1 MHMAL
6 AVYFRSHALHL
17 SSMPM
22 KSRVVSRLVVHPDLL
37 GFFGLFCL
45 SQKILDHEFCVGL
58 FTKGVGVV
66 LWADASVSSA
76 FCRVPAQISSEF
88 MQKLSGKAAVKI
100 GR

>member
-1 MHMAL
+1 
-6 AVYFRSHALHL
+6 
-17 SSMPM
+17 MPM

-45 SQKILDHEFCVGL
+45 SQKILDHEFCVGR
-58 FTKGVGVV
+58 FTKGAGVV

>member
-22 KSRVVSRLVVHPDLL
+22 KSRVVSRLVVRPDLL

-66 LWADASVSSA
+66 LWADAS
-76 FCRVPAQISSEF
+76 AQISSEF